1 MSFVLDQE
9 VMRKT
14 FSMGENYDKF
24 THRPAQHIKIF
35 PFPTNNNFTIVT
47 ALNAVVGEWLR
58 LVKGQESVCKS
69 LDDTLAKIAELLDA
83 EETKKSVA
91 LQIIRAI
98 YWDEH
103 GQIRPNGVD
112 FMCYIPCKDSSEIK
126 VAHYL
131 CSVLGEHAGIKHITN
146 LAVDRAA
153 SQANVLERFVLDV
166 LKTDSQQGKELEPYF
181 VLHHAPG
188 KTFAQDLDFI
198 LENATR
204 TKEYLVDLLEFYYFF
219 YTSQATLAL
228 SRFEHGSRDEIVP
241 LFFRLD
247 WEKTNKARNCYNLG
261 WQYLLPKIKDQF
273 YHVITLEILNQNP
286 SGEQFD
292 YIALREYIETNN
304 AAEAVAEQIE
314 PICELYRQA
323 IKNISSEQ
331 ACKELD
337 TLTKNDQLGTPYD
350 EIHFL
355 YDSVRSQFRNT
366 DRGRVSDG
374 YTKHFENF
382 CHERFLKFR
391 GTSGLM
397 LTITEEMLI
406 FLTKLVIKNDEQMS
420 LNEVFRQFEMRGV
433 FLDQPS
439 KDEVI
444 RFYTKLNLIEKK
456 SDSGDAQYV
465 KRIL

>member
-1 MSFVLDQE
+1 MGFVLEQE
-9 VMRKT
+9 VMQKT

-24 THRPAQHIKIF
+24 RHNHAQHIKIF
-35 PFPTNNNFTIVT
+35 PFLTTDNSTIVT
-47 ALNAVVGEWLR
+47 DLNTVVGEYLR
-58 LVKGQESVCKS
+58 LVKGQETVCKS
-69 LDDTLAKIAELLDA
+69 LDDTLAKITELLDV
-83 EETKKSVA
+83 EETEKSVA
-91 LQIIRAI
+91 LQIIKAM
-98 YWDEH
+98 YWDVH
-103 GQIRPNGVD
+103 GQIHPNGVD
-112 FMCYIPCKDSSEIK
+112 FMCYIPCKDSNKIR

-131 CSVLGEHAGIKHITN
+131 CSVLGERTEIHRITN
-146 LAVDRAA
+146 SAVDKAA
-153 SQANVLERFVLDV
+153 SQANVLERFVLDA

-181 VLHHAPG
+181 VIHHAPG

-247 WEKTNKARNCYNLG
+247 WEKTSKSRDCYNHG

-273 YHVITLEILNQNP
+273 CHAITLEILNQNS

-292 YIALREYIETNN
+292 YIAIREYVETNDL
-304 AAEAVAEQIE
+304 AEAVADQIR

-323 IKNISSEQ
+323 IKNIS

-337 TLTKNDQLGTPYD
+337 TLEKNGQLGTPYD

-366 DRGRVSDG
+366 ERGSASDRYV
-374 YTKHFENF
+374 KHFENF
-382 CHERFLKFR
+382 CHEKFLKFR
-391 GTSGLM
+391 GTSGSM

-406 FLTKLVIKNDEQMS
+406 FLTKLVIKNNEQMS

-444 RFYTKLNLIEKK
+444 WFYTKLNLIEKK